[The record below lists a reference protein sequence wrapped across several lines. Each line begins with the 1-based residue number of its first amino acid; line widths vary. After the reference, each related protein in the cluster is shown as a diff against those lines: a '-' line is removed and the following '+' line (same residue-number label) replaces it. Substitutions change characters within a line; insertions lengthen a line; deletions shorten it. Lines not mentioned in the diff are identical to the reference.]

1 MEGEDENSDENSMEG
16 EDEKFSFGFWK
27 KIVLLFLVLLPL
39 DAFFA
44 WRLQIRYGDLLF
56 AEGLIV
62 FGAGAF
68 AASGIANLRREA
80 IGTTYG
86 AMTGHPEGQKEFL
99 EEERRKEWSSGIK
112 LMIVGAIIIAVSIIE
127 TLV

>member
-1 MEGEDENSDENSMEG
+1 MEGEDENSMESEDEN
-16 EDEKFSFGFWK
+16 FSFGFWK
-27 KIVLLFLVLLPL
+27 KIVVVFLILLPA

-56 AEGLIV
+56 FEGLIV

-68 AASGIANLRREA
+68 AASGVANLRRET
-80 IGTTYG
+80 IGTIYG
-86 AMTGHPEGQKEFL
+86 TMTGNPEGQKEFL

-112 LMIVGAIIIAVSIIE
+112 FMIVGAIITAVSIIN

>member
-1 MEGEDENSDENSMEG
+1 MEGEDENSMESEDEN
-16 EDEKFSFGFWK
+16 FSFGFWK
-27 KIVLLFLVLLPL
+27 KIVVVFLILLPA

-56 AEGLIV
+56 FEGLIV

-68 AASGIANLRREA
+68 AASGVANLRRET
-80 IGTTYG
+80 IGTIYG
-86 AMTGHPEGQKEFL
+86 TMTGNPEGQKEFL

-112 LMIVGAIIIAVSIIE
+112 FMIVGAIIIAVSIIN